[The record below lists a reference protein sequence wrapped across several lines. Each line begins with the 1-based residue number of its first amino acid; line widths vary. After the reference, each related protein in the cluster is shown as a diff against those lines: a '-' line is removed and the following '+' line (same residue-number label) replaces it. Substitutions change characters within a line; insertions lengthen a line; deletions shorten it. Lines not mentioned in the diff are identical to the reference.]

1 MFPVE
6 NVHAG
11 KVVVLKD
18 LVLSFDKGIGIMHIL
33 MPGDIVN
40 IEVYAKYIDDDPQN
54 WTPLLNNLIAAI
66 SPSGGIFIDGGQPGS
81 LGNQTPLPHLEPH
94 NEEAGEAPKA

>member
-40 IEVYAKYIDDDPQN
+40 IEVYAK
-54 WTPLLNNLIAAI
+54 
-66 SPSGGIFIDGGQPGS
+66 
-81 LGNQTPLPHLEPH
+81 
-94 NEEAGEAPKA
+94 